1 MDVYERFTG
10 EELYGDF
17 DAEGA
22 CRRLSE
28 AVRLKS
34 VSDCP
39 DPAPFLELHSL
50 IKRSFPRVMEEGS
63 FETVDRSVLIRIPGS
78 DPSLLPALFMSHLD
92 VVPVV
97 EGTEKDWTHD
107 AYSGDIAGGYI
118 WGRGTQDIK
127 CQVFGELEA
136 AEYLLSRGLKPART
150 MYFAF
155 GQDEETFNR
164 GSKAVSDLLMS
175 RGVRLEF
182 VLDEGGGG
190 MQSGELFGAPKICV
204 MPIDLMEK
212 GYADLKLTVRSTG
225 GHSSRPFGG
234 TSLARLAR
242 AITRITEAPFPAE
255 LCPTLKQGLKTVA
268 PYIEDPQFKALIDG
282 IDENGQAVADVFMGT
297 KDFFPYV
304 TTTIA
309 PTMISGGSSA
319 PNVMPQNMEAV
330 INFRIAAGHTPEEVM
345 EHCRKAVDDDSVEME
360 FLQANPASAEARFD
374 GLGYAELTKALA
386 RFYSDVVFVP
396 FITAGGTDAHNY
408 EQICDTC
415 LRCSPFV
422 SPEEEQHGA
431 HGTNERMSV
440 RSFIQGIRVLIS
452 MMESSCCFK

>member
-1 MDVYERFTG
+1 
-10 EELYGDF
+10 
-17 DAEGA
+17 
-22 CRRLSE
+22 
-28 AVRLKS
+28 
-34 VSDCP
+34 
-39 DPAPFLELHSL
+39 
-50 IKRSFPRVMEEGS
+50 
-63 FETVDRSVLIRIPGS
+63 
-78 DPSLLPALFMSHLD
+78 
-92 VVPVV
+92 
-97 EGTEKDWTHD
+97 
-107 AYSGDIAGGYI
+107 
-118 WGRGTQDIK
+118 
-127 CQVFGELEA
+127 
-136 AEYLLSRGLKPART
+136 
-150 MYFAF
+150 
-155 GQDEETFNR
+155 
-164 GSKAVSDLLMS
+164 AVSDLLMS

-268 PYIEDPQFKALIDG
+268 PYIEDPQFKALIGG
-282 IDENGQAVADVFMGT
+282 IDENGQAVADAFMGT

-330 INFRIAAGHTPEEVM
+330 INFRIAAGHTPGEVM

-422 SPEEEQHGA
+422 SPEEEQNGA

-452 MMESSCCFK
+452 MMESSCGFK